1 MCESGLTV
9 ALADEQE
16 TCDLGAALARSAPG
30 RTHDLLVTLAGELGA
45 GKTTLARALLRALG
59 VTAAIRSPTYTL
71 VEPYEVGGRK
81 LLHFDLYRL
90 AGADDLEALGYRDLR
105 HDAWVSLV
113 EWPERCGRAVGTAD
127 LACEIDYFDSGRRI
141 KIVPGSP
148 AGRDW
153 VSRVRAWRN
162 GDSIHTDS
170 VK

>member
-71 VEPYEVGGRK
+71 VEYYPLDRFAVA
-81 LLHFDLYRL
+81 HFDLYRL
-90 AGADDLEALGYRDLR
+90 ADPEELEYLGYRDYLN
-105 HDAWVSLV
+105 AQTLCLI
-113 EWPERCGRAVGTAD
+113 EWPQRAAGYLQSTD
-127 LACEIDYFDSGRRI
+127 LEIEIGYD
-141 KIVPGSP
+141 P
-148 AGRDW
+148 AGRRVDLRAKTDW
-153 VSRVRAWRN
+153 GRELISAISRP
-162 GDSIHTDS
+162 D
-170 VK
+170 